1 MSKGG
6 KKNNMNLKDL
16 QKDIVKSINEQN
28 NRAIAEFEGY
38 SPVEMHQILH
48 FTFGEISPIV
58 LQQLSDADY
67 ELIPILKQAKYLM
80 NLIDKAGEIKL
91 TNKGYLP
98 TKIVADL
105 YQQGILKDDVI
116 ERGISKL
123 SKEIDSMTINLT
135 RILIELSGL
144 AKKRMGK
151 LSLTKAGKK
160 AMSDNFKLL
169 KTIIET
175 FAIKFNWAYYDGY
188 GENKIGQLGYGFSLI
203 LLSKYGQER
212 RLDSF
217 YAAKYFKAF
226 PDLLELEAPSRF
238 VTQEKQSESCYS
250 LRTFDRFL
258 EYFGLINIEMKDSS
272 WDSDKY
278 IIKTEL
284 FDKLIKVGPHN
295 N

>member
-1 MSKGG
+1 
-6 KKNNMNLKDL
+6 MNLKDL
-16 QKDIVKSINEQN
+16 KEDVVKSINEQN
-28 NRAIAEFEGY
+28 NRAIPEFEGY

-58 LQQLSDADY
+58 LQQLSVADY
-67 ELIPILKQAKYLM
+67 ELIPILNQVKYLM
-80 NLIDKAGEIKL
+80 NVIDKAGEIKL

-105 YQQGILKDDVI
+105 YQQGILKDDDI

-123 SKEIDSMTINLT
+123 SKESDSMTINLT

-144 AKKRMGK
+144 AKKRTGK

-160 AMSDNFKLL
+160 TMSYNFKLL

-175 FAIKFNWAYYDGY
+175 FATKFNWPYYDGY
-188 GENKIGQLGYGFSLI
+188 DENKIGQLGYGFSLI
-203 LLSKYGQER
+203 LLSKYGHEK

-226 PDLLELEAPSRF
+226 PDLLEHEAPSRF
-238 VTQEKQSESCYS
+238 VTQEKESASCYS

-272 WDSDKY
+272 WDADKY

-284 FDKLIKVGPHN
+284 FDKLIKVRPHN